1 MSTKDQQQRRL
12 SVLQRHLTA
21 TAQKNKESPDSPESP
36 STAIAASSNA
46 SSVDEVLSRAR
57 GKWHGVNPLEVDI
70 NVVGEPLPP
79 VVRGKIL
86 HFIDQINDTR
96 TESNLSSML
105 PGPQDDIGEGKRY
118 PDIKSLLLE
127 LQRAANGG
135 SNHTLWSTYQDRY
148 ANGRRISNIVMP
160 VVSFTRNNVR
170 PPIIAEQVIISHPED
185 AMRIARLHVQK
196 MPDQSLF
203 LSTGVLTQLD
213 NNRWREQRGHLNE
226 SFLPYG
232 SLVHVLPVSEARAKH
247 SLGLLDNL
255 ILENNGCVQFNEFL
269 LNETMA
275 QLMLAMFGLPK
286 DVTEQQNKRVREA
299 FSYLLEATG
308 GTGAGSAEEIDPEE
322 LSKYS
327 MRLFEFIGEFL
338 KIAEDTKGKSFFYI
352 FSWFARILLKF
363 FLVVILNTYSIFHI
377 KTYIITF
384 IFTLFD
390 SFLTLFCFFI

>member
-1 MSTKDQQQRRL
+1 
-12 SVLQRHLTA
+12 
-21 TAQKNKESPDSPESP
+21 
-36 STAIAASSNA
+36 
-46 SSVDEVLSRAR
+46 
-57 GKWHGVNPLEVDI
+57 
-70 NVVGEPLPP
+70 
-79 VVRGKIL
+79 
-86 HFIDQINDTR
+86 
-96 TESNLSSML
+96 ML